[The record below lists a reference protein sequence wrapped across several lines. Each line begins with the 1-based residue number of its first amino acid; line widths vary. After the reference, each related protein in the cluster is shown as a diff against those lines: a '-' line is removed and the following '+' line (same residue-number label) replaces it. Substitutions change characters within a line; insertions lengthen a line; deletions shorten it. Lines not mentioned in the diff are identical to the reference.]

1 MGEAP
6 DADSP
11 FGDLMAEGMR
21 LKNRTAKQKQPL
33 DGCFCFA
40 AGMHYAPDEGALSTA
55 AMTALTRSG
64 ESDDLAA

>member
-1 MGEAP
+1 
-6 DADSP
+6 
-11 FGDLMAEGMR
+11 MAEGMR